1 MTTLIGDIVR
11 SKEKYDDYES
21 TTATPR
27 ARGPTEAEADRR
39 KQRRI

>member
-1 MTTLIGDIVR
+1 MGDIVK

-27 ARGPTEAEADRR
+27 VSGPTEAEAD
-39 KQRRI
+39 